1 MTMLCYEV
9 TKTGSKT
16 RTDVC
21 KRTVLFKMHAH
32 LVETFTRPRKV
43 TMTEEE
49 STRGSLKISAVNTAS
64 RRKFTSSC
72 AIAGEFMINGSK
84 FSGTAEGNRTIIG
97 GIY

>member
-1 MTMLCYEV
+1 
-9 TKTGSKT
+9 
-16 RTDVC
+16 
-21 KRTVLFKMHAH
+21 
-32 LVETFTRPRKV
+32 
-43 TMTEEE
+43 MTEEE